1 MKRPSFNRK
10 ERQRLRDLYKSTC
23 YLCGGEITD
32 DQAWEIEHVVMWE
45 LTHDNS
51 DDNLR
56 LAHAK
61 CHKVKTADDIRGI
74 RKADR
79 IRAKNNGTDP
89 PSPNPLRSGNTFRRR
104 ARAVLEQSS

>member
-1 MKRPSFNRK
+1 MNRPHINRK
-10 ERQRLRDLYKSTC
+10 ERARLFSLYDGTC
-23 YLCGGEITD
+23 YLCSGRIGA
-32 DQAWEIEHVVMWE
+32 DQAWEIEHVVPWE

-61 CHKVKTADDIRGI
+61 CHKAKTADDIRGI

-79 IRAKNNGTDP
+79 IKAKHDGTYP
-89 PSPNPLRSGNTFRRR
+89 PSPNPLRSRNDFQRLVRRTR
-104 ARAVLEQSS
+104 HG

>member
-1 MKRPSFNRK
+1 MSNRPHFNRK
-10 ERQRLRDLYKSTC
+10 ERARLFSLHDGTC
-23 YLCGGEITD
+23 YLCEGRIGA
-32 DQAWEIEHVVMWE
+32 DQAWEIEHVVPWE

-61 CHKVKTADDIRGI
+61 CHKVKTANDIRGI

-79 IRAKNNGTDP
+79 IKAKNDGTYP
-89 PSPNPLRSGNTFRRR
+89 PSPTPLRSRNTFQRR
-104 ARAVLEQSS
+104 QSNV